1 MNLNSKVLILP
12 KKIVIIYY
20 IISLLLFIAGP
31 IEYEYIGIK
40 EIAICCIYM
49 IAFLLMFT
57 FAYKRGIAKKPG
69 NKKLGLRLGR
79 IIDVTDVVKFAII
92 YTTLVYLLLV
102 SENIIAYGGIS
113 FKGINYYDLM
123 AQSYTDIE
131 FKVTLAGRLICY
143 TAIFRIIAVIGGI
156 LFWNE
161 ISRFFKGC
169 IIAIFVLIIL
179 NNTFFVGS
187 QKQVIDLLLYALIAI
202 IGNNYY
208 HKNQIDK
215 KTKLFLLISV
225 LVALFVMGSVIAARV
240 SLWEFRYNAVGGG
253 LPSGANVKSDNF
265 FYSILPQSILWPL
278 VYLSGYFSQGYRGL
292 ALCLSEPFVPTWGM
306 GFSFRIMYD
315 FSDWFNIPISNIELS
330 YPVRM
335 ENHYG
340 IGAYSNWHTIFP
352 WFASDITFFGSLLV
366 VSLFVYL
373 WAKSWRDW
381 IETNNLWALILFA
394 QLSILVLYI
403 PCNNQLFQTR
413 ESILASIAVYIT
425 WKLFGGKKQN
435 AHIQE
440 R

>member
-31 IEYEYIGIK
+31 IEYKYIGIK
-40 EIAICCIYM
+40 EIAICCIFM

-69 NKKLGLRLGR
+69 NKKLGLKLGR

-113 FKGINYYDLM
+113 FKGINYYNLM

-131 FKVTLAGRLICY
+131 FQVTLAGRLICY

-202 IGNNYY
+202 IGNN
-208 HKNQIDK
+208 
-215 KTKLFLLISV
+215 
-225 LVALFVMGSVIAARV
+225 
-240 SLWEFRYNAVGGG
+240 
-253 LPSGANVKSDNF
+253 
-265 FYSILPQSILWPL
+265 
-278 VYLSGYFSQGYRGL
+278 
-292 ALCLSEPFVPTWGM
+292 
-306 GFSFRIMYD
+306 
-315 FSDWFNIPISNIELS
+315 
-330 YPVRM
+330 
-335 ENHYG
+335 
-340 IGAYSNWHTIFP
+340 
-352 WFASDITFFGSLLV
+352 
-366 VSLFVYL
+366 
-373 WAKSWRDW
+373 
-381 IETNNLWALILFA
+381 
-394 QLSILVLYI
+394 
-403 PCNNQLFQTR
+403 
-413 ESILASIAVYIT
+413 
-425 WKLFGGKKQN
+425 
-435 AHIQE
+435 
-440 R
+440 